1 TGRYSPTSR
10 RRTRSKSNLSSHYS
24 GQYCTSF
31 HLDPQVYELQ
41 MVDRQDS

>member
-24 GQYCTSF
+24 GQYGTSF
-31 HLDPQVYELQ
+31 HLDPQVYEL
-41 MVDRQDS
+41 